1 MASPQRW
8 ISDFLNLIFRDI
20 DEPDRLWAWFD
31 IAVVLGLVG
40 FAVLYACYYS

>member
-8 ISDFLNLIFRDI
+8 ISDFLNLFFRDL
-20 DEPDRLWAWFD
+20 DEPHRLWSWSD

-40 FAVLYACYYS
+40 FALIVAYYYS